1 MGDWRYS
8 SALFL
13 TSTLYTLFALPPGKA
28 TKIAFENEAERV
40 SGSVWTLRK

>member
-1 MGDWRYS
+1 MGEWRYS

-13 TSTLYTLFALPPGKA
+13 SSTLYAIFALAPGKA

-40 SGSVWTLRK
+40 PGPVWKIRK